1 MPKGVDWMNFIYVN
15 LGFIAQV
22 VAMYYFTA
30 VKEIKNNWAKYRCNP
45 IYMPLSENLEKDFNY
60 CIQNIQT
67 SYMGTLLEP
76 ITYITSNLGKMGSE
90 FSGDINGIRTMISN
104 IRSFATNIIESIF
117 GVFLNLIIEFQKIVI
132 GIKDLMGKLIGIM
145 VSMMYILDGSVMTM
159 KSAWNGPPGQMV
171 KGLSGSCFHPTT
183 AVELYDG
190 TRKFM
195 KNIDL
200 GDILVNG
207 SRVVA
212 TMKIENF
219 EKEKYYKFAKGGV
232 YGDDIF
238 VTGTHMVFD
247 DSKGKFVEVMSH
259 PDAVLDNK
267 IDHVLYCLITDN
279 HRIKI
284 GNYLFWD
291 WEDDVLKL

>member
-30 VKEIKNNWAKYRCNP
+30 VKEIKENWPKYRCNP
-45 IYMPLSENLEKDFNY
+45 VYMPLSDNLEQDFTY

-76 ITYITSNLGKMGSE
+76 ITYITSNLGNLGAE
-90 FSGDINGIRTMISN
+90 FSGNINGVRLMISN
-104 IRSFATNIIESIF
+104 IRSFASNILQSLF
-117 GVFLNLIIEFQKIVI
+117 GVFLNLIIEFQKIII

-145 VSMMYILDGSVMTM
+145 VTMMYILNGSLMTM
-159 KSAWNGPPGQMV
+159 NSAWKGPPGQMV
-171 KGLSGSCFHPTT
+171 KGLSGKCFHPTT
-183 AVELYDG
+183 LLEIEDG
-190 TRKFM
+190 NRKYM
-195 KNIDL
+195 KNISL

-212 TMKIENF
+212 TMKIENT
-219 EKEKYYKFAKGGV
+219 EKEKYYKFPGGGV
-232 YGDDIF
+232 HGDDIL

-247 DSKGKFVEVMSH
+247 DSKGKFVEVKEH
-259 PDAVLDNK
+259 PHAVLENK
-267 IDHVLYCLITDN
+267 MDRELYCLITDN

-284 GNYLFWD
+284 GKYLFWD